1 MNYRESKYYARLSI
15 LDATLVAE
23 QAQEPKCLE
32 EFYSAW
38 QILIDTNLVWQFQG
52 WFGRQAVRFLQDEVL
67 LPGLNGQERA
77 YA

>member
-1 MNYRESKYYARLSI
+1 MNYGESKYYAKLSI
-15 LDATLVAE
+15 LEATLVAE
-23 QAQEPKCLE
+23 QAQESECLE
-32 EFYSAW
+32 EFYTAW

-67 LPGLNGQERA
+67 LPGFNGQERT